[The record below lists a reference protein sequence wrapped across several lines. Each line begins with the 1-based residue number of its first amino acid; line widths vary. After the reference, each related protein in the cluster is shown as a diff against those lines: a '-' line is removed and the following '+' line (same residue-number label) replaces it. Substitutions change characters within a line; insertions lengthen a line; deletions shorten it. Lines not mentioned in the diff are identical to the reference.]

1 LNKFQSNYQ
10 LSTWVTSIPLED
22 WIVAVVTGVVAFFVL
37 HGVQIF
43 VRKRLGRLA
52 ADGGLPGGGA
62 HGGRSES
69 ILAEV
74 LSATIGRTSNVFIVL
89 VALLAALST
98 LDLGLA
104 WNQRVEHLWFIVI
117 GVQVTIYLTR
127 GIGIAIRRYFRSQSD
142 DANAPLTVA
151 NTLVSGAIKTLLWTI
166 LLLSILSNAGVNITT
181 FIASLG
187 IGGIAIALAA
197 QNILGDLFAS
207 LSIAVDKPFEVG
219 DAINVLGVSGTVEHV
234 GLKTTRIR
242 ADSGEQIVVSNTD
255 LLKNV
260 LRNYKRMATRRI
272 VMSFRINPETP
283 AALAGQVP
291 AMIRT
296 IVEAQ
301 ADIRCDRV
309 HLKSVT
315 PEAIEYE
322 LVFFVLTSNYLT
334 YMDVQQTI
342 LLTTMEQFAAM
353 GISISAPTR
362 RLVVDSEPAAHA
374 TLPAVVT
381 PAT

>member
-1 LNKFQSNYQ
+1 MNNFQNNFQNQYQ
-10 LSTWVTSIPLED
+10 LSTWFTSIPLQD
-22 WIVAVVTGVVAFFVL
+22 WIVAVAVGAVAFLVL
-37 HGVQIF
+37 HGIQLV
-43 VRKRLGRLA
+43 VRKRLARLA
-52 ADGGLPGGGA
+52 ASGGA
-62 HGGRSES
+62 AGGRSES
-69 ILAEV
+69 ILAAV

-89 VALLAALST
+89 VALLAGLST
-98 LDLGLA
+98 LNLGPA
-104 WNQRVEHLWFIVI
+104 WNMRIEHLWFIVI

-142 DANAPLTVA
+142 DADAPLTVA

-272 VMSFRINPETP
+272 VMSFRINPDTP

-291 AMIRT
+291 AMIRA

-309 HLKSVT
+309 HLKAVT

-342 LLTTMEQFAAM
+342 LLTTMERFAAM
-353 GISISAPTR
+353 GISTSAPTR
-362 RLVVDSEPAAHA
+362 RLVVDSDPATRTALPAA
-374 TLPAVVT
+374 AVT
-381 PAT
+381 S

>member
-1 LNKFQSNYQ
+1 MYTFQNNYQ
-10 LSTWVTSIPLED
+10 LSTWLTSIPLED

-37 HGVQIF
+37 HGIQIF
-43 VRKRLGRLA
+43 VRKRLARL
-52 ADGGLPGGGA
+52 DTS
-62 HGGRSES
+62 GRSES

-89 VALLAALST
+89 VALLAGLST
-98 LDLGLA
+98 LDLGAA
-104 WNQRVEHLWFIVI
+104 WNQRIEHLWFIVI

-272 VMSFRINPETP
+272 VMSFRINPDTP

-342 LLTTMEQFAAM
+342 LLTTMERFADM

-362 RLVVDSEPAAHA
+362 RLVVDNDAALHAPAPVQTGVAPAA
-374 TLPAVVT
+374 TT
-381 PAT
+381 

>member
-1 LNKFQSNYQ
+1 MNHYQ
-10 LSTWVTSIPLED
+10 LSPWLTSIALED
-22 WIVAVVTGVVAFFVL
+22 WIVAAVVGAVVFFLL
-37 HGVQIF
+37 HGLQIF
-43 VRKRLGRLA
+43 VRRRLA
-52 ADGGLPGGGA
+52 HMAAGA
-62 HGGRSES
+62 HAQRP
-69 ILAEV
+69 LAEV
-74 LSATIGRTSNVFIVL
+74 LSATVASTSNFVILLIAV
-89 VALLAALST
+89 LAALT
-98 LDLGLA
+98 VLDFGA
-104 WNQRVEHLWFIVI
+104 VWNQRIDHLWFIVI

-127 GIGIAIRRYFRSQSD
+127 AISIGIRRYFRSQSD
-142 DANAPLTVA
+142 DADAPLTVA
-151 NTLVSGAIKTLLWTI
+151 NTLVSGAIKTLLWTL
-166 LLLSILSNAGVNITT
+166 LLLSVLSNAGINITT

-301 ADIRCDRV
+301 PDIRCDRV
-309 HLKSVT
+309 HLKAVT

-322 LVFFVLTSNYLT
+322 LVFFVLTSNYLV
-334 YMDVQQTI
+334 YMDTQQTI
-342 LLTTMEQFAAM
+342 LLATMERFADM
-353 GISISAPTR
+353 GISTSMASRRVVLDGDTAGLAPQR
-362 RLVVDSEPAAHA
+362 GAPQQVI
-374 TLPAVVT
+374 
-381 PAT
+381 